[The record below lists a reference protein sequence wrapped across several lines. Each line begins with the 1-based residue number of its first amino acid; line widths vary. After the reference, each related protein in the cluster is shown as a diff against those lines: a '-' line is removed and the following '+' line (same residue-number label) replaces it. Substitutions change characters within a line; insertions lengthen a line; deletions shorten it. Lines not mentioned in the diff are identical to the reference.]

1 MLLQELPVPAWLSR
15 LAQAAPRAAV
25 PSAAPSGPGSAWTE
39 HTAPDGRKYYY
50 NAGTKQSVW
59 TKPVELQTPEAA
71 LKAVEAARS
80 GAKAGV
86 FVAQPGSIQTG
97 PTPHHATTAE
107 AKDAFKALLN
117 ETGVSSTNSWDEV
130 SRAIMADKRFGS
142 LKTLGERKAA
152 FNEFVQQ
159 RRKEEAEAARAARM
173 AAKEGFYELLDGC
186 RALDALPKFSRAR
199 DELELDPRWL
209 AVASARE
216 REELFEDWVEE
227 RARAEKERHRLERKR
242 AQNALRDLLE
252 GASWLVAGTPWRRAQ
267 DRLAGVP
274 EFEAVDAAGRLEV
287 FREVMEEVE
296 KREKEAAARAREEL
310 VRSERANRAAFR
322 ELLADLRA
330 RGAVHARSRWR
341 EALALVEAE
350 PAYLA
355 VERNT
360 TGSRPRELFEDLLE
374 DMEKAYLEDRAEI
387 KAVVAERGL
396 VVDIDSKLEDFLA
409 ALGRAA
415 PAEAAPAG
423 KDGAAADG
431 MDRGDGEG
439 KDVSAGE
446 VTVAQGAQ
454 ALGAGAEPALPDS
467 IPTQS
472 LQLYFVEQQ
481 GLARDEIAKREKE
494 HRYQREDF
502 SRLLRH
508 ERRIEAETPWE
519 DAVQLLEKE
528 PEWKELES
536 LEEKRELFDAFIAK
550 LKAKEAERAERK
562 KSRRDDD
569 RSDDERRDRKRHKHK
584 KDRKRHHG
592 DSEDERDGKRDRR
605 SRDRSRSESQ
615 RRSMEE
621 CRVVI
626 LGAEMEALQLVS
638 LLPRSL
644 QQQCMVLDHA
654 GSWLSRWTT
663 AWRGLGIQ
671 HLRSPV
677 THHPGPEPGAFSAW
691 IEKQGRSG
699 ELLEAVPGYSP
710 LPTARLLEDYCLS
723 KVVKALP
730 PCLQRIRQ
738 DTLERVEP
746 TPYQGTASE
755 SDGCLFN
762 SRPDSLFLDACQVTH
777 LPPLSF
783 MFDPGGLTLHLGSGA
798 EVLTRALVVSR
809 VDSRPL
815 IPPWA
820 ADLVDREGT
829 AVRSAHRLRLAE
841 EELAGRSVAVVGGGM
856 TSVTLALAAAARG
869 ARAVTLVARRPL
881 RQAPFEVGVGWQG
894 PKLMVPFAGQPD
906 PATRLAACRAARA
919 GATINGPAWE
929 VLAAAVRRGD
939 VAVREGRTV
948 ERVAREGDA
957 GGGLEVRLEATRG
970 LHGACASALPAS
982 DPSPGSNEGESLTVD
997 EVWVACG
1004 AATVPADSAPFT
1016 VLDALSLPGGLF
1028 VGGYPRCDD
1037 ASLVLPGAPVYVLG
1051 RTAMLACGPTA
1062 GTLGGNREAA
1072 KRVAASLARL
1082 DMAGEKAWHAAA
1094 GKLQAAPA
1102 PRLELLPPPEA
1113 EGAMWQAPRKKVPV
1127 AREPDRIDV
1136 SDLPPNLPRKEL
1148 GQYRMIDEGFDL
1160 TLVLQLEEPVTKDQ
1174 VLRVRTAF
1182 DWQSLEVWA
1191 VGQIQAFHLH
1201 VPKLWGRI
1209 LPGKCGI
1216 KVNVRT
1222 KKLFV
1227 CLYKETDA
1235 EWRYLKGF

>member
-1 MLLQELPVPAWLSR
+1 M
-15 LAQAAPRAAV
+15 
-25 PSAAPSGPGSAWTE
+25 T
-39 HTAPDGRKYYY
+39 
-50 NAGTKQSVW
+50 
-59 TKPVELQTPEAA
+59 
-71 LKAVEAARS
+71 
-80 GAKAGV
+80 
-86 FVAQPGSIQTG
+86 
-97 PTPHHATTAE
+97 
-107 AKDAFKALLN
+107 
-117 ETGVSSTNSWDEV
+117 
-130 SRAIMADKRFGS
+130 
-142 LKTLGERKAA
+142 
-152 FNEFVQQ
+152 
-159 RRKEEAEAARAARM
+159 RM
-173 AAKEGFYELLDGC
+173 E
-186 RALDALPKFSRAR
+186 
-199 DELELDPRWL
+199 
-209 AVASARE
+209 
-216 REELFEDWVEE
+216 
-227 RARAEKERHRLERKR
+227 
-242 AQNALRDLLE
+242 
-252 GASWLVAGTPWRRAQ
+252 
-267 DRLAGVP
+267 
-274 EFEAVDAAGRLEV
+274 
-287 FREVMEEVE
+287 
-296 KREKEAAARAREEL
+296 
-310 VRSERANRAAFR
+310 
-322 ELLADLRA
+322 
-330 RGAVHARSRWR
+330 
-341 EALALVEAE
+341 
-350 PAYLA
+350 
-355 VERNT
+355 
-360 TGSRPRELFEDLLE
+360 
-374 DMEKAYLEDRAEI
+374 
-387 KAVVAERGL
+387 
-396 VVDIDSKLEDFLA
+396 
-409 ALGRAA
+409 
-415 PAEAAPAG
+415 
-423 KDGAAADG
+423 
-431 MDRGDGEG
+431 
-439 KDVSAGE
+439 
-446 VTVAQGAQ
+446 
-454 ALGAGAEPALPDS
+454 
-467 IPTQS
+467 
-472 LQLYFVEQQ
+472 
-481 GLARDEIAKREKE
+481 
-494 HRYQREDF
+494 
-502 SRLLRH
+502 
-508 ERRIEAETPWE
+508 
-519 DAVQLLEKE
+519 
-528 PEWKELES
+528 
-536 LEEKRELFDAFIAK
+536 
-550 LKAKEAERAERK
+550 
-562 KSRRDDD
+562 
-569 RSDDERRDRKRHKHK
+569 
-584 KDRKRHHG
+584 
-592 DSEDERDGKRDRR
+592 
-605 SRDRSRSESQ
+605 
-615 RRSMEE
+615 MEE

-746 TPYQGTASE
+746 TPYQ
-755 SDGCLFN
+755 
-762 SRPDSLFLDACQVTH
+762 
-777 LPPLSF
+777 
-783 MFDPGGLTLHLGSGA
+783 GGLTLHLGSGA

-1102 PRLELLPPPEA
+1102 PRLELLPPPET

-1174 VLRVRTAF
+1174 VRTAF